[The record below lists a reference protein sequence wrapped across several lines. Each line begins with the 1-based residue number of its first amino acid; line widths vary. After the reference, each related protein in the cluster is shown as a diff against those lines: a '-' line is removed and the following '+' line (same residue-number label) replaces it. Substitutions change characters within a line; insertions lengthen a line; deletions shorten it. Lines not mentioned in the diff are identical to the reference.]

1 MPETWDE
8 MWALADKAEAEGISL
23 FTYPTTGYFDAF
35 FYALLYEAGGPE
47 FFERATHYEE
57 GIWDTPEAQACFDLV
72 TKLASVTD
80 PTVPS
85 NANDDTYLK
94 NQQLIL
100 DNKALFMPNG
110 NWVVGEMKD
119 APRGDEFEWG
129 FMALPAMT
137 EDGARY
143 SYTWFEQAW
152 VPAGAVNQDLAKE
165 WIAWLY
171 SDEAVEILNQHNM
184 IQPVIGASDSL
195 TGDMKLY
202 YSIFDT
208 GAKAAMGGFAT
219 TDPVEGVDVR
229 SSWFD
234 PINSL
239 VAGDIEQQQW
249 VDGIKTA
256 SDQLRAALK
265 E

>member
-1 MPETWDE
+1 
-8 MWALADKAEAEGISL
+8 
-23 FTYPTTGYFDAF
+23 
-35 FYALLYEAGGPE
+35 
-47 FFERATHYEE
+47 
-57 GIWDTPEAQACFDLV
+57 
-72 TKLASVTD
+72 
-80 PTVPS
+80 
-85 NANDDTYLK
+85 
-94 NQQLIL
+94 
-100 DNKALFMPNG
+100 
-110 NWVVGEMKD
+110 
-119 APRGDEFEWG
+119 
-129 FMALPAMT
+129 
-137 EDGARY
+137 
-143 SYTWFEQAW
+143 
-152 VPAGAVNQDLAKE
+152 
-165 WIAWLY
+165 
-171 SDEAVEILNQHNM
+171 M